1 MTEQLMWKGKLC
13 AEASVLQ
20 IRHQKGNPQE
30 CDEVG
35 QRPDRKSEQ
44 KDEIRHNN
52 GLLRHK

>member
-1 MTEQLMWKGKLC
+1 MWKGKLC

-20 IRHQKGNPQE
+20 IRHQKGNPRE